1 MGTGVFYDSGNY
13 LYWGG
18 PVSLL
23 LSYLVMWSVLFSVM
37 VHSQLRYDA
46 NSVKRSLREMITSF
60 PIPGAVF
67 SMANRVLCPAI
78 VRANESSR
86 LIL

>member
-23 LSYLVMWSVLFSVM
+23 LSYLIMWSVLFSVM
-37 VHSQLRYDA
+37 VRSQLRCDA
-46 NSVKRSLREMITSF
+46 NGVKMSLREIITSF

-78 VRANESSR
+78 VRSYESSQ